1 MELIEQTKEQ
11 FNSLAAAFREEL
23 SGVRTNR
30 PTPKLLENV
39 DVSYLGQT
47 MPIKHLGSISV
58 EPPRDLVVSV
68 WDQNA
73 AASVSKA
80 INEAKLGVSV
90 SEQGKVIRV
99 KLPELTGERKQELIK
114 IIKGMAEDIRIK
126 MRNER
131 DGAQKVIKEDKD
143 EDVVFKNKERLQG
156 LVDTFNKEIDDLT
169 NKKTG
174 EILE

>member
-1 MELIEQTKEQ
+1 MELIEQTKGQ
-11 FNSLAAAFREEL
+11 FNSLAASFKEEL

-47 MPIKHLGSISV
+47 MPIKHLASINV
-58 EPPRDLVVSV
+58 EPPRDLVVNV

-73 AASVSKA
+73 VASVSKA
-80 INEAKLGVSV
+80 ISEAKLGGVSV
-90 SEQGKVIRV
+90 SEQGKIVRV
-99 KLPELTGERKQELIK
+99 KLPDLTGERKQELIK
-114 IIKGMAEDIRIK
+114 VIKGMAEDIRIK

-131 DGAQKVIKEDKD
+131 DEAQKAIKEDKD

-156 LVDTFNKEIDDLT
+156 LVDAFNKEIDDLISR
-169 NKKTG
+169 KTG
-174 EILE
+174 EIL

>member
-11 FNSLAAAFREEL
+11 FNSLAATFREEL

-73 AASVSKA
+73 TASISKA

-90 SEQGKVIRV
+90 SEQGKTIRV
-99 KLPELTGERKQELIK
+99 KLPELTEERKQELTK
-114 IIKGMAEDIRIK
+114 LVKGMAEDIRIK

-131 DGAQKVIKEDKD
+131 DEAQKVIKEDKD
-143 EDVVFKNKERLQG
+143 EDIVFKGKEHIQK
-156 LVDTFNKEIDDLT
+156 LVDAFNKEIDDLPV
-169 NKKTG
+169 KKTG

>member
-73 AASVSKA
+73 TASISKA

-90 SEQGKVIRV
+90 SEQGKMIRV
-99 KLPELTGERKQELIK
+99 KLPELTQERKQELTK
-114 IIKGMAEDIRIK
+114 IVKGMSEDIRIR

-131 DGAQKVIKEDKD
+131 DEIQKVIKEDKD

-156 LVDTFNKEIDDLT
+156 LVDAFNKEVEDLT
-169 NKKTG
+169 ARKAA
-174 EILE
+174 EIME